1 MIGTGFAAL
10 EAVETLRATVRRRT
24 EILETA
30 LAE

>member
-10 EAVETLRATVRRRT
+10 EAVEALRATVRRRT